1 MKYIYLHDGKSA
13 HEIQPEYNPDFPN
26 VHINKRFS
34 REYLS
39 RCIAVNDDTE
49 VQPGW
54 AYDKDTGT
62 FNEPAFLNT
71 LEAEIE
77 TLALPG
83 EPSFTDCIIAMLVD
97 QEYRIA
103 LLELGV

>member
-13 HEIQPEYNPDFPN
+13 HEIQPDNNPDFPD
-26 VHINKRFS
+26 VPINERFS

-39 RCIAVNDDTE
+39 RCIVVDDDAE
-49 VQPGW
+49 VQLGW
-54 AYDKDTGT
+54 IYEKETGT
-62 FNEPAFLNT
+62 FNEPDISNT
-71 LEAEIE
+71 IE
-77 TLALPG
+77 VNI
-83 EPSFTDCIIAMLVD
+83 EPSALKSKPSLTDCIMTMLVD